1 MVNRKKTRTAEDG
14 APLEVKVV
22 PVGPDG
28 ATVDMAARR
37 VLNHRSVQRHLKRGR
52 HRLLSLELVEPE
64 ERAKRARPAKATRHR
79 ATIYDYAENRA
90 IVVEGPLDSRGRLDV
105 TESGHQPLPT
115 TDEFDAALRLL
126 AKDPD
131 LGPALRAKRLR
142 PYPPMPP
149 LVDADDHAGRPER
162 TLAVGLLPAGRG
174 ARHEIV
180 GVNLVRRTVVRF
192 KRRAPETALAEPS
205 ICGIPYTQQPTT
217 GGAFVPGQA
226 LVTVSQGGTVL
237 WKFRVLRPASTK
249 GPGLST
255 NGTGI
260 ELRYLDYRGKRVL
273 YRAHAPILNVKYDPG
288 GCGPYRDWQNEE
300 GMIHAVG
307 TDVAPG
313 FRLCPTPAK
322 TILETGSDHGNFL
335 GVGIYVQGLEVV
347 LVSEMEA
354 GWYRYVSTW
363 RLHADGTIKPRFGFT
378 AVESSCVCNV
388 HHHHVYWRL
397 DFDIRTA
404 ANNRVREFND
414 PCLPAHCPS
423 KWHDT
428 LFEVMRPRNSARKRK
443 WRVENTATKEAYDII
458 PGADDGVA
466 SASPDWPFPRG
477 DVWILRYHPNEI
489 DDGVPAIGPPYAANL
504 ASFLD
509 GESVRSEDVVLWYGA
524 HFTHDVAGEPPD
536 AHGHIVGPTLKPVN
550 W

>member
-1 MVNRKKTRTAEDG
+1 MVNRKKTRTGEDG

-22 PVGPDG
+22 PVGPDR

-37 VLNHRSVQRHLKRGR
+37 VLNHPSVQRHLKRGR

-64 ERAKRARPAKATRHR
+64 ERAKRARPAEPTRHR

-115 TDEFDAALRLL
+115 TDEFDAAVRLL

-149 LVDADDHAGRPER
+149 LLDADDDAGRPER
-162 TLAVGLLPAGRG
+162 TLAVGLLPAGRA

-192 KRRAPETALAEPS
+192 KSRAPETALAEPS

-260 ELRYLDYRGKRVL
+260 ELRYLDYCGKRVL

-414 PCLPAHCPS
+414 PCLPAQCPS